1 MNNDNLLKIGYV
13 TEIEGRR
20 VSVFVYKEKNSQH
33 IFYNGELIKNV
44 GVGNYIEIRKGFS
57 KLIGKIDGEYIEEED
72 EEKKKRKFTRILKV
86 SINGFI
92 NSEGIFENN
101 PNELPLIGNEAYIIT
116 NNKLKKL
123 HNLVSKGDYYISIG
137 KTIFED
143 LYIQIPID
151 KLFSSHIAIFGN
163 TGSGK
168 SNTLAKIYGE
178 LLNHKELKDNNNF
191 KENCNFLLLDFNGEY
206 SGKKTICENKNIIKL
221 STHNNDNN
229 ANKIEIEEDYIL
241 DESLFSI
248 LCDARDKTQKP
259 FINRALK
266 YYKLVNSEPD
276 KNTYFKNILRN
287 LIERILRLNDMQI
300 SQVLLD
306 YMKSI
311 LLDDNDYETNIL
323 SDLEPHSR
331 SYKLIDYKENKFS
344 DSCDVNLL
352 KNTTIYRYID
362 NEIFTNNRF
371 IKNIINFFYIQLIK
385 DILDNRTKNDF
396 IAPLIN
402 RLKSRLDD
410 IDKTISIK
418 KENVDNI
425 KSNFTVI
432 DLKNVN
438 STMKKILP
446 LLVCKYRYEKHKKHY
461 KEDKYLNIIIDE
473 AHNILSEISSIES
486 EIWKDYRLETFEEI
500 IKEGRKFGI
509 FITLASQRPMDI
521 SKTLISQAHNYFIHK
536 LVNQQDLQAVKNSIS
551 YIDKISEEY
560 IPNLP
565 VGTCIFS
572 GTITP
577 MPILIK
583 VDKLENDKSPKSET
597 IKISDI
603 VTVKEDLVPF

>member
-1 MNNDNLLKIGYV
+1 MNNDDLLKIGYV

-20 VSVFVYKEKNSQH
+20 VSIFVYKEKNSQH

-57 KLIGKIDGEYIEEED
+57 RLIGKIEGEYLKEED

-101 PNELPLIGNEAYIIT
+101 PNELPIIGNEAYIIT

-123 HNLVSKGDYYISIG
+123 HNLVSKEDYSISIG
-137 KTIFED
+137 KTVFED

-191 KENCNFLLLDFNGEY
+191 KENCSFLLLDFNGEY
-206 SGKKTICENKNIIKL
+206 SGEKTICENKNIIKL
-221 STHNNDNN
+221 STHNNNS
-229 ANKIEIEEDYIL
+229 NKIEIEEDYIL

-266 YYKLVNSEPD
+266 CYKLVNSKLD
-276 KNTYFKNILRN
+276 KDNYFKNILRN
-287 LIERILRLNDMQI
+287 LIKRILRLNDMQT

-311 LLDDNDYETNIL
+311 LLDDKDYETNII

-331 SYKLIDYKENKFS
+331 SYKLTHYESKFS
-344 DSCDVNLL
+344 DSCDEYLL
-352 KNTTIYRYID
+352 EDTIIYRYVD
-362 NEIFTNNRF
+362 NEIFTNNCF

-402 RLKSRLDD
+402 RLKSRLHD
-410 IDKTISIK
+410 IKNTISVK
-418 KENVDNI
+418 KGNVDNA

-446 LLVCKYRYEKHKKHY
+446 LIVCKYRYEKHKKY
-461 KEDKYLNIIIDE
+461 YRENKYLNIIIDE

-565 VGTCIFS
+565 IGTCIFS

-583 VDKLENDKSPKSET
+583 VDKLENDKSPRSET
-597 IKISDI
+597 IKISEI
-603 VTVKEDLVPF
+603 VKEDLVPF

>member
-1 MNNDNLLKIGYV
+1 MNNDDLLKIGYV
-13 TEIEGRR
+13 IEIEERR
-20 VSVFVYKEKNSQH
+20 VSIFVYEEKNSQH

-44 GVGNYIEIRKGFS
+44 GVENYIEIRKGFS
-57 KLIGKIDGEYIEEED
+57 KLIGKIDGEYIKEED

-123 HNLVSKGDYYISIG
+123 HNLASKEYYYISIG
-137 KTIFED
+137 KTVFED

-206 SGKKTICENKNIIKL
+206 SSEKTICENKNIIKL
-221 STHNNDNN
+221 STHDNN
-229 ANKIEIEEDYIL
+229 ADKIEIEEDYIL

-259 FINRALK
+259 FISRVLK
-266 YYKLVNSEPD
+266 RYKKLIYKKTNEE
-276 KNTYFKNILRN
+276 KEEHFKNLLRK
-287 LIERILRLNDMQI
+287 LIKTFIRLPDVVN
-300 SQVLLD
+300 VKLLLD
-306 YMKSI
+306 YTIEI
-311 LLDDNDYETNIL
+311 LYNEDNDNEKDDII
-323 SDLEPHSR
+323 SDIEPHQHYYRLKNS
-331 SYKLIDYKENKFS
+331 NTFFS
-344 DSCDVNLL
+344 DCEDSIIENLI
-352 KNTTIYRYID
+352 IYKKID
-362 NEIFTNNRF
+362 EKLLTKESFV
-371 IKNIINFFYIQLIK
+371 KNIIDFSYVQLII
-385 DILDNRTKNDF
+385 DILSNRTKNDF

-402 RLKSRLDD
+402 RLKSRLHD

-432 DLKNVN
+432 DLKNIN

-446 LLVCKYRYEKHKKHY
+446 LIVCKYRYEKHKKHY

-583 VDKLENDKSPKSET
+583 VDKLDSDKSPKSET

-603 VTVKEDLVPF
+603 VKEDLVPF

>member
-1 MNNDNLLKIGYV
+1 MNNDDLLKIGYV

-20 VSVFVYKEKNSQH
+20 VSIFVYKEKNSQH

-57 KLIGKIDGEYIEEED
+57 RLIGKIEGEYLKEED

-101 PNELPLIGNEAYIIT
+101 PNELPIIGNEAYIIT

-123 HNLVSKGDYYISIG
+123 HNLVSKEDYSISIG
-137 KTIFED
+137 KTVFED

-191 KENCNFLLLDFNGEY
+191 KENCSFLLLDFNGEY
-206 SGKKTICENKNIIKL
+206 SGEKTICENKNIIKL
-221 STHNNDNN
+221 STHNNS
-229 ANKIEIEEDYIL
+229 NKIEIEEDYIL

-248 LCDARDKTQKP
+248 LCDARGKTQKP

-266 YYKLVNSEPD
+266 YYKFVNSKLD
-276 KNTYFKNILRN
+276 KDNYFKNILRK
-287 LIERILRLNDMQI
+287 LIKTFIRLPDIVN
-300 SQVLLD
+300 VKLLLD
-306 YMKSI
+306 YMIEI
-311 LLDDNDYETNIL
+311 LYDENIDTEKDDII
-323 SDLEPHSR
+323 SDIEPHKYY
-331 SYKLIDYKENKFS
+331 YKLKNSDTFFS
-344 DSCDVNLL
+344 DCDDLVIENL
-352 KNTTIYRYID
+352 NIYKKID
-362 NEIFTNNRF
+362 KKLLTNGSF
-371 IKNIINFFYIQLIK
+371 IRNIIDFFYIQLIT
-385 DILDNRTKNDF
+385 DILSNRTKNDF

-402 RLKSRLDD
+402 RLKSRLHD
-410 IDKTISIK
+410 IKNTISIK
-418 KENVDNI
+418 KGNVDNI

-446 LLVCKYRYEKHKKHY
+446 LIVCKYRYEKHKKY
-461 KEDKYLNIIIDE
+461 YRENKYLNIIIDE

-565 VGTCIFS
+565 IGTCIFS

-583 VDKLENDKSPKSET
+583 VDKLENDKSPRSET
-597 IKISDI
+597 IKISEI
-603 VTVKEDLVPF
+603 VKEDLVPF

>member
-1 MNNDNLLKIGYV
+1 MNNDDLLKIGYV

-20 VSVFVYKEKNSQH
+20 VSIFVYKEKNSQH
-33 IFYNGELIKNV
+33 IFYNCELIKNV

-57 KLIGKIDGEYIEEED
+57 RLIGKIEGEYLKEED

-101 PNELPLIGNEAYIIT
+101 PNELPIIGNEAYIIT

-123 HNLVSKGDYYISIG
+123 HNLVSKEDYSISIG
-137 KTIFED
+137 KTVFED

-178 LLNHKELKDNNNF
+178 LLNHKELKYNNNF
-191 KENCNFLLLDFNGEY
+191 KENCSFLLLDFNGEY
-206 SGKKTICENKNIIKL
+206 SGEKTICENKNIIKL
-221 STHNNDNN
+221 STHNNNS
-229 ANKIEIEEDYIL
+229 NKIEIEEDYIL

-266 YYKLVNSEPD
+266 YYKLVNSELD
-276 KNTYFKNILRN
+276 KDNYFKNILRN
-287 LIERILRLNDMQI
+287 LIKRILRLNDMQT

-311 LLDDNDYETNIL
+311 LLDDNDYETNII

-331 SYKLIDYKENKFS
+331 SYKLRHYENKFS
-344 DSCDVNLL
+344 DSCDEYLL
-352 KNTTIYRYID
+352 EDTIIYRYVD
-362 NEIFTNNRF
+362 NEIFTNNCF

-402 RLKSRLDD
+402 RLKSRLHD
-410 IDKTISIK
+410 IKNTISIK
-418 KENVDNI
+418 KGNVDNA

-446 LLVCKYRYEKHKKHY
+446 LIVCKYRYEKHKKY
-461 KEDKYLNIIIDE
+461 YRENKYLNIIIDE

-565 VGTCIFS
+565 IGTCIFS
-572 GTITP
+572 RTITP

-583 VDKLENDKSPKSET
+583 VDKLENDKSPRSET
-597 IKISDI
+597 IKISEI
-603 VTVKEDLVPF
+603 VKEDLVPF

>member
-1 MNNDNLLKIGYV
+1 MNNDDLLKIGYV

-20 VSVFVYKEKNSQH
+20 VSIFVYKEKNSQH

-57 KLIGKIDGEYIEEED
+57 KLIGKIDGEYIKEED

-123 HNLVSKGDYYISIG
+123 HNLASKEDYYISIG
-137 KTIFED
+137 KTVFED

-206 SGKKTICENKNIIKL
+206 SSEKTICENKNIIKL
-221 STHNNDNN
+221 STHDNN
-229 ANKIEIEEDYIL
+229 ADKIEIEEDYIL

-259 FINRALK
+259 FISRVLK
-266 YYKLVNSEPD
+266 RYKKLIYKKTNEE
-276 KNTYFKNILRN
+276 KEEHFKNLLRK
-287 LIERILRLNDMQI
+287 LIKTFIRLPDVVN
-300 SQVLLD
+300 VKLLLD
-306 YMKSI
+306 YTIEI
-311 LLDDNDYETNIL
+311 LYNEDNDNEKDDII
-323 SDLEPHSR
+323 SDIEPHQHYYRLKNS
-331 SYKLIDYKENKFS
+331 NTFFS
-344 DSCDVNLL
+344 DCEDSIIENLI
-352 KNTTIYRYID
+352 IYKKID
-362 NEIFTNNRF
+362 EKLLTKESFV
-371 IKNIINFFYIQLIK
+371 KNIIDFSYVQLII
-385 DILDNRTKNDF
+385 DILSNRTKNDF

-402 RLKSRLDD
+402 RLKSRLHD

-446 LLVCKYRYEKHKKHY
+446 LIVCKYRYEKHKKHY

-603 VTVKEDLVPF
+603 V

>member
-1 MNNDNLLKIGYV
+1 MNNDDLLKIGYV
-13 TEIEGRR
+13 IEIEGRR
-20 VSVFVYKEKNSQH
+20 VSIFVYEEKNSQH

-57 KLIGKIDGEYIEEED
+57 KLIGKIDGEYIKEED

-123 HNLVSKGDYYISIG
+123 HNLASKEYYYISIG
-137 KTIFED
+137 KTVFED

-206 SGKKTICENKNIIKL
+206 SSEKTICENKNIIKL
-221 STHNNDNN
+221 STHDNN
-229 ANKIEIEEDYIL
+229 ADKIEIEEDYIL

-259 FINRALK
+259 FISRVLK
-266 YYKLVNSEPD
+266 RYKKLIYKKTNEE
-276 KNTYFKNILRN
+276 KEEHFKNLLRK
-287 LIERILRLNDMQI
+287 LIKTFIRLPDVVN
-300 SQVLLD
+300 VKLLLD
-306 YMKSI
+306 YTIEI
-311 LLDDNDYETNIL
+311 LYNEDNDNEKDDII
-323 SDLEPHSR
+323 SDIEPHQHYYRLKNS
-331 SYKLIDYKENKFS
+331 NTFFS
-344 DSCDVNLL
+344 DCEDSIIENLI
-352 KNTTIYRYID
+352 IYKKID
-362 NEIFTNNRF
+362 EKLLTKESFV
-371 IKNIINFFYIQLIK
+371 KNIIDFSYVQLII
-385 DILDNRTKNDF
+385 DILSNRTKNDF

-402 RLKSRLDD
+402 RLKSRLHD

-446 LLVCKYRYEKHKKHY
+446 LIVCKYRYEKHKKHY

-583 VDKLENDKSPKSET
+583 VDKLDSDKSPKSET

-603 VTVKEDLVPF
+603 VKEDLVPF

>member
-1 MNNDNLLKIGYV
+1 MNNDDLLKIGYV

-20 VSVFVYKEKNSQH
+20 VSIFVYKEKNSQH

-57 KLIGKIDGEYIEEED
+57 RLIGKIEGEYLKEED

-101 PNELPLIGNEAYIIT
+101 PNELPIIGNEAYIIT

-123 HNLVSKGDYYISIG
+123 HNLVSKEDYSISIG

-191 KENCNFLLLDFNGEY
+191 KENCSFLLLDFNGEY
-206 SGKKTICENKNIIKL
+206 SGEKTICENKNIIKL
-221 STHNNDNN
+221 STHNNNS
-229 ANKIEIEEDYIL
+229 NKIEIEEDYIL

-266 YYKLVNSEPD
+266 YYKLVNSKLD
-276 KNTYFKNILRN
+276 KDNYFKNILRN
-287 LIERILRLNDMQI
+287 LIKRILRLNDMQT

-311 LLDDNDYETNIL
+311 LLDDKDYETNII

-331 SYKLIDYKENKFS
+331 SYKLTHYESKFS
-344 DSCDVNLL
+344 DSCDESLL
-352 KNTTIYRYID
+352 ENTIIYRYVD
-362 NEIFTNNRF
+362 NEIFTNNCF
-371 IKNIINFFYIQLIK
+371 IKNIINFFYIQLIT
-385 DILDNRTKNDF
+385 DILSNRTKNDF

-402 RLKSRLDD
+402 RLKSRLHD
-410 IDKTISIK
+410 IKNTISIK
-418 KENVDNI
+418 KGNIDNA

-446 LLVCKYRYEKHKKHY
+446 LIVCKYRYEKHKKY
-461 KEDKYLNIIIDE
+461 YRENKYLNIIIDE

-565 VGTCIFS
+565 IGTCIFS

-583 VDKLENDKSPKSET
+583 VDKLENNKSPRSET
-597 IKISDI
+597 IKISEI
-603 VTVKEDLVPF
+603 VKEDLVPF

>member
-1 MNNDNLLKIGYV
+1 MNNDDLLKIGYV
-13 TEIEGRR
+13 IEIEGRR
-20 VSVFVYKEKNSQH
+20 VSIFVYEEKNSQH

-44 GVGNYIEIRKGFS
+44 GVENYIEIRKGFS
-57 KLIGKIDGEYIEEED
+57 KLIGKIDGEYIKEED

-123 HNLVSKGDYYISIG
+123 HNLASKEYYYISIG
-137 KTIFED
+137 KTVFED

-206 SGKKTICENKNIIKL
+206 SSEKTICENKNIIKL
-221 STHNNDNN
+221 STHDNN
-229 ANKIEIEEDYIL
+229 ADKIEIEEDYIL

-259 FINRALK
+259 FISRVLK
-266 YYKLVNSEPD
+266 RYKKLIYKKTNEE
-276 KNTYFKNILRN
+276 KEEHFKNLLRK
-287 LIERILRLNDMQI
+287 LIKTFIRLPDVVN
-300 SQVLLD
+300 VKLLLD
-306 YMKSI
+306 YTIEI
-311 LLDDNDYETNIL
+311 LYNEDNDNEKDDII
-323 SDLEPHSR
+323 SDIEPHQHYYRLKNS
-331 SYKLIDYKENKFS
+331 NTFFS
-344 DSCDVNLL
+344 DCEDSIIENLI
-352 KNTTIYRYID
+352 IYKKID
-362 NEIFTNNRF
+362 EKLLTKESFV
-371 IKNIINFFYIQLIK
+371 KNIIDFSYVQLII
-385 DILDNRTKNDF
+385 DILSNRTKNDF

-402 RLKSRLDD
+402 RLKSRLHD

-446 LLVCKYRYEKHKKHY
+446 LIVCKYRYEKHKKHY

-572 GTITP
+572 GAITP

-603 VTVKEDLVPF
+603 VKEDSVPF

>member
-1 MNNDNLLKIGYV
+1 MNNDDLLKIGYV

-20 VSVFVYKEKNSQH
+20 VSIFVYKEKNSQH

-57 KLIGKIDGEYIEEED
+57 KLIGKIDGEYIKEED
-72 EEKKKRKFTRILKV
+72 EEKKKRKFTRILRV

-123 HNLVSKGDYYISIG
+123 HNLASKEYYYISIG
-137 KTIFED
+137 KTVFED

-178 LLNHKELKDNNNF
+178 LLNHKKLKDNNNF

-206 SGKKTICENKNIIKL
+206 SSEKTICENKNIIKL
-221 STHNNDNN
+221 STHDNN

-259 FINRALK
+259 FISRVLK
-266 YYKLVNSEPD
+266 RYKKLIYKKTNEE
-276 KNTYFKNILRN
+276 KEEHFKNLLRK
-287 LIERILRLNDMQI
+287 LIKTFIRLPDVVN
-300 SQVLLD
+300 VKLLLD
-306 YMKSI
+306 YTIEI
-311 LLDDNDYETNIL
+311 LYNEDNDNEKDDII
-323 SDLEPHSR
+323 SDIEPHQHYYRLKNS
-331 SYKLIDYKENKFS
+331 NTFFS
-344 DSCDVNLL
+344 DCEDSIIENLI
-352 KNTTIYRYID
+352 IYKKID
-362 NEIFTNNRF
+362 EKLLTKESFV
-371 IKNIINFFYIQLIK
+371 KNIIDFSYVQLII
-385 DILDNRTKNDF
+385 DILSNRTKNDF

-402 RLKSRLDD
+402 RLKSRLHD

-418 KENVDNI
+418 KGNVDNI
-425 KSNFTVI
+425 KNNFTVI

-500 IKEGRKFGI
+500 IKEGRKFGT

-603 VTVKEDLVPF
+603 VKEDSVPF

>member
-1 MNNDNLLKIGYV
+1 MNNDDLLKIGYV

-20 VSVFVYKEKNSQH
+20 VSIFVYKEKNSQH

-57 KLIGKIDGEYIEEED
+57 KLIGKIDGEYIKEED
-72 EEKKKRKFTRILKV
+72 EEKKKRKFTRILRV

-123 HNLVSKGDYYISIG
+123 HNLASKEDYYISIG
-137 KTIFED
+137 KTVFED

-206 SGKKTICENKNIIKL
+206 SSEKTICENKNIIKL
-221 STHNNDNN
+221 STHDNN

-259 FINRALK
+259 FISRVLK
-266 YYKLVNSEPD
+266 RYKKLIYKKTNEE
-276 KNTYFKNILRN
+276 KEEHFKNLLRK
-287 LIERILRLNDMQI
+287 LIKTFIRLPDVVN
-300 SQVLLD
+300 VKLLLD
-306 YMKSI
+306 YTIEI
-311 LLDDNDYETNIL
+311 LYNEDNDNEKDDII
-323 SDLEPHSR
+323 SDIEPHQHYYRLKNS
-331 SYKLIDYKENKFS
+331 NTFFS
-344 DSCDVNLL
+344 DCEDSIIENLI
-352 KNTTIYRYID
+352 IYKKID
-362 NEIFTNNRF
+362 EKLLTKESFV
-371 IKNIINFFYIQLIK
+371 KNIIDFSYVQLII
-385 DILDNRTKNDF
+385 DILSNRTKNDF

-402 RLKSRLDD
+402 RLKSRLHD
-410 IDKTISIK
+410 IDKTISLK
-418 KENVDNI
+418 KGNVDNI
-425 KSNFTVI
+425 KNNFTVI

-603 VTVKEDLVPF
+603 VKEDSVPF

>member
-1 MNNDNLLKIGYV
+1 MNNDDLLKIGYV

-20 VSVFVYKEKNSQH
+20 VSIFVYKEKNSQH

-57 KLIGKIDGEYIEEED
+57 RLIGKIEGEYLKEED

-92 NSEGIFENN
+92 NSKGIFENN
-101 PNELPLIGNEAYIIT
+101 PNELPIIGNEAYIIT

-123 HNLVSKGDYYISIG
+123 HNLVSKEDYSISIG

-191 KENCNFLLLDFNGEY
+191 KENCSFLLLDFNGEY
-206 SGKKTICENKNIIKL
+206 SGEKTICENKNIIKL
-221 STHNNDNN
+221 STHNNNS
-229 ANKIEIEEDYIL
+229 NKIEIEEDYIL

-266 YYKLVNSEPD
+266 CYKLVNSKLD
-276 KNTYFKNILRN
+276 KDNYFKNILRN
-287 LIERILRLNDMQI
+287 LIKRILRLNDMQT

-311 LLDDNDYETNIL
+311 LLDDKDYETNII
-323 SDLEPHSR
+323 SDLEPHYS
-331 SYKLIDYKENKFS
+331 SYKLIHHKNKFS
-344 DSCDVNLL
+344 DSCDESLL
-352 KNTTIYRYID
+352 ENTIIYRYVD
-362 NEIFTNNRF
+362 NEIFTNNCF
-371 IKNIINFFYIQLIK
+371 IKNIINFFYIQLIT
-385 DILDNRTKNDF
+385 DILSNRTKNDF

-402 RLKSRLDD
+402 RLKSRLHD
-410 IDKTISIK
+410 IKNTISIK
-418 KENVDNI
+418 KGNIDNA

-446 LLVCKYRYEKHKKHY
+446 LIVCKYRYEKHKKY
-461 KEDKYLNIIIDE
+461 YRENKYLNIIIDE

-565 VGTCIFS
+565 IGTCIFS

-583 VDKLENDKSPKSET
+583 VDKLENDKSPRSET
-597 IKISDI
+597 IKISEI
-603 VTVKEDLVPF
+603 VKEELVPF

>member
-1 MNNDNLLKIGYV
+1 MNNDDLLKIGYV

-20 VSVFVYKEKNSQH
+20 VSIFVYKEKNSQH

-57 KLIGKIDGEYIEEED
+57 KLIGKIDGEYIKEED

-123 HNLVSKGDYYISIG
+123 HNLASKEDYYISIG
-137 KTIFED
+137 KTVFED

-206 SGKKTICENKNIIKL
+206 SSEKTICENKNIIKL
-221 STHNNDNN
+221 STHDNN
-229 ANKIEIEEDYIL
+229 ADKIEIEEDYIL

-259 FINRALK
+259 FISRVLK
-266 YYKLVNSEPD
+266 RYKKLIYKKTNEE
-276 KNTYFKNILRN
+276 KEEHFKNLLRK
-287 LIERILRLNDMQI
+287 LIKTFIRLPDVVN
-300 SQVLLD
+300 VKLLLD
-306 YMKSI
+306 YTIEI
-311 LLDDNDYETNIL
+311 LYNEDNDNEKDDII
-323 SDLEPHSR
+323 SDIEPHQHYYRLKNS
-331 SYKLIDYKENKFS
+331 NTFFS
-344 DSCDVNLL
+344 DCEDSIIENLI
-352 KNTTIYRYID
+352 IYKKID
-362 NEIFTNNRF
+362 EKLLTKESFV
-371 IKNIINFFYIQLIK
+371 KNIIDFSYVQLII
-385 DILDNRTKNDF
+385 DILSNRTKNDF

-402 RLKSRLDD
+402 RLKSRLHD

-425 KSNFTVI
+425 KNNFTVI

-603 VTVKEDLVPF
+603 V

>member
-1 MNNDNLLKIGYV
+1 MNNDDLLKIGYV

-20 VSVFVYKEKNSQH
+20 VSIFVYKEKNSQH

-57 KLIGKIDGEYIEEED
+57 RLIGKIEGEYLKEED

-92 NSEGIFENN
+92 NSKGIFENN
-101 PNELPLIGNEAYIIT
+101 PNELPIIGNEAYIIT

-123 HNLVSKGDYYISIG
+123 HNLVSKEDYSISIG

-191 KENCNFLLLDFNGEY
+191 KENCSFLLLDFNGEY
-206 SGKKTICENKNIIKL
+206 SGEKTICENKNIIKL
-221 STHNNDNN
+221 STHNNNS
-229 ANKIEIEEDYIL
+229 NKIEIEEDYIL

-266 YYKLVNSEPD
+266 CYKLVNSKLD
-276 KNTYFKNILRN
+276 KDNYFKNILRN
-287 LIERILRLNDMQI
+287 LIKRILRLNDMQT

-311 LLDDNDYETNIL
+311 LLDDKDYETNII

-331 SYKLIDYKENKFS
+331 SYKLTHYESKFS
-344 DSCDVNLL
+344 DSCDESLL
-352 KNTTIYRYID
+352 ENTIIYRYVD
-362 NEIFTNNRF
+362 NEIFTNNCF
-371 IKNIINFFYIQLIK
+371 IKNIINFFYIQLIT
-385 DILDNRTKNDF
+385 DILSNRTKNDF

-402 RLKSRLDD
+402 RLKSRLHD
-410 IDKTISIK
+410 IKNTISIK
-418 KENVDNI
+418 KGNIDNA

-446 LLVCKYRYEKHKKHY
+446 LIVCKYRYEKHKKYY
-461 KEDKYLNIIIDE
+461 KENKYLNIIIDE
-473 AHNILSEISSIES
+473 THNILSEISSIES

-565 VGTCIFS
+565 IGTCIFS

-583 VDKLENDKSPKSET
+583 VDKLENNKSPRSET
-597 IKISDI
+597 IKISEI
-603 VTVKEDLVPF
+603 VKEDLVPF

>member
-1 MNNDNLLKIGYV
+1 MNNDDLLKIGYV

-20 VSVFVYKEKNSQH
+20 VSIFVYKEKNSQH

-57 KLIGKIDGEYIEEED
+57 KLIGKIDGEYIKEED

-123 HNLVSKGDYYISIG
+123 HNLASKEDYYISIG
-137 KTIFED
+137 KTVFEN

-178 LLNHKELKDNNNF
+178 LLNHKKLKDNNNF

-206 SGKKTICENKNIIKL
+206 SSEKTICENKNIIKL
-221 STHNNDNN
+221 STHDNN

-259 FINRALK
+259 FISRVLK
-266 YYKLVNSEPD
+266 RYKKLIYKKTNEE
-276 KNTYFKNILRN
+276 KEEHFKNLLRK
-287 LIERILRLNDMQI
+287 LIKTFIRLPDVVN
-300 SQVLLD
+300 VKLLLD
-306 YMKSI
+306 YTIEI
-311 LLDDNDYETNIL
+311 LYNEDNDNEKDDII
-323 SDLEPHSR
+323 SDIEPHQHYYRLKNS
-331 SYKLIDYKENKFS
+331 NTFFS
-344 DSCDVNLL
+344 DCEDSIIENLI
-352 KNTTIYRYID
+352 IYKKID
-362 NEIFTNNRF
+362 EKLLTKESFV
-371 IKNIINFFYIQLIK
+371 KNIIDFSYVQLII
-385 DILDNRTKNDF
+385 DILSNRTKNDF

-402 RLKSRLDD
+402 RLKSRLHD
-410 IDKTISIK
+410 IDKTISLK
-418 KENVDNI
+418 KGNVDNI
-425 KSNFTVI
+425 KNNFTVI

-603 VTVKEDLVPF
+603 V

>member
-1 MNNDNLLKIGYV
+1 MNNDDLLKIGYV

-20 VSVFVYKEKNSQH
+20 VSIFVYKEKNSQH

-57 KLIGKIDGEYIEEED
+57 KLIGKIDGEYIKEED

-123 HNLVSKGDYYISIG
+123 HNLASKEDYYISIG
-137 KTIFED
+137 KTVFED

-206 SGKKTICENKNIIKL
+206 SSEKTICENKNIIKL
-221 STHNNDNN
+221 STHDNN
-229 ANKIEIEEDYIL
+229 ADKIAIEEDYIL

-259 FINRALK
+259 FISRVLK
-266 YYKLVNSEPD
+266 RYKKLIYKKTNEE
-276 KNTYFKNILRN
+276 KEEHFKNLLRK
-287 LIERILRLNDMQI
+287 LIKTFIRLPDVVN
-300 SQVLLD
+300 VKLLLD
-306 YMKSI
+306 YTIEI
-311 LLDDNDYETNIL
+311 LYNEDNDNEKDDII
-323 SDLEPHSR
+323 SDIEPHQHYYRLKNS
-331 SYKLIDYKENKFS
+331 NTFFS
-344 DSCDVNLL
+344 DCEDSIIENLI
-352 KNTTIYRYID
+352 IYKKID
-362 NEIFTNNRF
+362 EKLLTKESFV
-371 IKNIINFFYIQLIK
+371 KNIIDFSYVQLII
-385 DILDNRTKNDF
+385 DILSNRTKNDF

-402 RLKSRLDD
+402 RLKSRLHD

-418 KENVDNI
+418 KGNVDNI
-425 KSNFTVI
+425 KNNFTVI

-603 VTVKEDLVPF
+603 VKEDSVPF

>member
-1 MNNDNLLKIGYV
+1 MAIREAANL
-13 TEIEGRR
+13 
-20 VSVFVYKEKNSQH
+20 
-33 IFYNGELIKNV
+33 
-44 GVGNYIEIRKGFS
+44 
-57 KLIGKIDGEYIEEED
+57 
-72 EEKKKRKFTRILKV
+72 
-86 SINGFI
+86 
-92 NSEGIFENN
+92 
-101 PNELPLIGNEAYIIT
+101 
-116 NNKLKKL
+116 
-123 HNLVSKGDYYISIG
+123 
-137 KTIFED
+137 
-143 LYIQIPID
+143 
-151 KLFSSHIAIFGN
+151 
-163 TGSGK
+163 
-168 SNTLAKIYGE
+168 
-178 LLNHKELKDNNNF
+178 
-191 KENCNFLLLDFNGEY
+191 
-206 SGKKTICENKNIIKL
+206 IKL
-221 STHNNDNN
+221 STHDNN

-259 FINRALK
+259 FISRVLK
-266 YYKLVNSEPD
+266 RYKKLIYKKTNEE
-276 KNTYFKNILRN
+276 KEEHFKNLLRK
-287 LIERILRLNDMQI
+287 LIKTFIRLPDVVN
-300 SQVLLD
+300 VKLLLD
-306 YMKSI
+306 YTIEI
-311 LLDDNDYETNIL
+311 LYNEDNDNEKDDII
-323 SDLEPHSR
+323 SDIEPHQHYYRLKNS
-331 SYKLIDYKENKFS
+331 NTFFS
-344 DSCDVNLL
+344 DCEDSIIENLI
-352 KNTTIYRYID
+352 IYKKID
-362 NEIFTNNRF
+362 EKLLTKESFV
-371 IKNIINFFYIQLIK
+371 KNIIDFSYVQLII
-385 DILDNRTKNDF
+385 DILSNRTKNDF

-402 RLKSRLDD
+402 RLKSRLHD

-418 KENVDNI
+418 KGNVDNI
-425 KSNFTVI
+425 KNNFTVI

-500 IKEGRKFGI
+500 IKEGRKFGT

-603 VTVKEDLVPF
+603 VKEDSVPF